1 MWSSKETFSMNYLES
16 KTYLESLTPTTT
28 RPTLERMRR
37 FMEGLATQADVPCI
51 HIGGTNGKGST
62 VAIADSIL
70 RSRGFKVGRFTGPH
84 LLRWNERFHV
94 DGKAISDEDFARLS
108 TELRAHSEKFAQEN
122 PDMGA
127 LTWFEFLTA
136 IAFMYFAECKVDV
149 AVMEVGLGGRFDAT
163 TVRTNPYV
171 TVITNVS
178 LDHTHLLGDTV
189 EKIAFEKAGII
200 EPGISVVTA
209 CQDTALD
216 TVLRVACEK
225 MSPVY
230 QVSASDQ
237 ITLFING
244 KREASSSDA
253 PLLSL
258 LKENLSLK
266 GSHQLQNG
274 LVALLACAKFLIVD
288 REVQMGSARQSSEIA
303 SGKTPPSPQ
312 ELVDVV
318 YKLDIETLS
327 TGLRNVRWPGRL
339 QYLPGADLLLDGAHN
354 PAGAQAL
361 RASLD
366 QLYPG
371 LKPFFVISSFESKD
385 AQRVLT
391 SLVRPGE
398 RVFVAEAQGRR
409 SSHSKEYLTNFL
421 NELGAKAESFS
432 TIPDAVDAA
441 RARREKDE
449 FIVISGSFAAIKET
463 MQHFGFACVEDSYL
477 SGAEA

>member
-1 MWSSKETFSMNYLES
+1 MNYLES

-37 FMEGLATQADVPCI
+37 FMEGLAAQAYVPCI

-70 RSRGFKVGRFTGPH
+70 RSRGYKVGRFTGPH

-94 DGKAISDEDFARLS
+94 DGKAIGDDDFARLS
-108 TELRAHSEKFAQEN
+108 TELRSLSEKFADEN

-149 AVMEVGLGGRFDAT
+149 AVMEVGLGGRYDAT

-171 TVITNVS
+171 CAITNIS

-216 TVLRVACEK
+216 EILRVAREK

-230 QVSASDQ
+230 AVSANDQ
-237 ITLFING
+237 ITLYING
-244 KREASSSDA
+244 KREASTSDA
-253 PLLSL
+253 PILSL

-266 GSHQLQNG
+266 GNHQLLNG
-274 LVALLACAKFLIVD
+274 LVALLSCAQFLIVD
-288 REVQMGSARQSSEIA
+288 REVQMGTERSSSAIA
-303 SGKTPPSPQ
+303 SGKAPPSPQ
-312 ELVDVV
+312 ELVDVI

-339 QYLPGADLLLDGAHN
+339 QYLPAADLLLDGAHN
-354 PAGAQAL
+354 PGGAQAL

-366 QLYPG
+366 LLYPG
-371 LKPFFVISSFESKD
+371 LKPLFVISSFETKD
-385 AQRVLT
+385 AKRVLT
-391 SLVRPGE
+391 SLVRSSE
-398 RVFVAEAQGRR
+398 RVFVAQAQGRR
-409 SSHSKEYLTNFL
+409 SSHSKEYLIECLT
-421 NELGAKAESFS
+421 ELGATGESFS

-441 RARREKDE
+441 RARRQKDE

>member
-1 MWSSKETFSMNYLES
+1 MNYLES

-37 FMEGLATQADVPCI
+37 FMEGLASQADVACI
-51 HIGGTNGKGST
+51 HVGGTNGKGST

-70 RSRGFKVGRFTGPH
+70 RCRGYKVGRFTGPH

-94 DGKAISDEDFARLS
+94 DGKPISDEDFARLS
-108 TELRAHSEKFAQEN
+108 TQLRGLSEKFAREN
-122 PDMGA
+122 PDMGT

-136 IAFMYFAECKVDV
+136 IAFMYFAECKIDV

-178 LDHTHLLGDTV
+178 LDHTHLLGNTI

-216 TVLRVACEK
+216 EVLRVAREK

-230 QVSASDQ
+230 AVSASDQ
-237 ITLFING
+237 IWLYING
-244 KREASSSDA
+244 KRESSISDA
-253 PLLSL
+253 AILSL

-266 GSHQLQNG
+266 GSHQLMNG
-274 LVALLACAKFLIVD
+274 LVALLACAKFMTVD
-288 REVQMGSARQSSEIA
+288 REVEMGIARSTSELA
-303 SGKTPPSPQ
+303 SGQTPPRPQ
-312 ELVDVV
+312 ELVDVI
-318 YKLDIETLS
+318 YKLDIETLGA
-327 TGLRNVRWPGRL
+327 GLRNVRWPGRL

-366 QLYPG
+366 QLYPA
-371 LKPFFVISSFESKD
+371 LKPLFVLSCFESKD
-385 AQRVLT
+385 ARRVLN
-391 SLVRPGE
+391 SLVRAGE

-409 SSHSKEYLTNFL
+409 SSHSKDYLKDCL
-421 NELGAKAESFS
+421 KDLGAEAESFS
-432 TIPDAVDAA
+432 TIAAAVDAA
-441 RARREKDE
+441 RARRDKDE

-463 MQHFGFACVEDSYL
+463 MQHFGFSCVEDSYL
-477 SGAEA
+477 SNAEA